1 MFRFPPPQQESMEK
15 SVAPIGVY
23 QFIDKHVVTLL
34 LSQGFL
40 DLFGF
45 SEHKEAYHVM
55 DTNMYRDTHPD
66 DVSRIANEAVKFA
79 TGENPTYNVVYRSK
93 LDGEYHIIHAQGK
106 HVSMP
111 TGDRIAFIWYFDEGL
126 YSDISGH
133 QEDLNLIYTK
143 MLKESSESNTNFDYL
158 TGLPTM
164 SYFVELSEAWNRKVR
179 KRGHKPVFLFLDLCG
194 FKEFCRRYGFGEGDI
209 LIKSLAQLLAGTF
222 NDENCCRYGHDQFI
236 VCTDDLYLDDRINDV
251 LERCTH
257 LNNGRNTLIRVG
269 IYIHDD
275 KSIPIRN
282 ACDRA
287 KVACDSLRGK
297 LVNSF
302 TYFDDTMLKR
312 IEMYQ
317 YILDNFDRALSE
329 KWIKVHYQ
337 PIVRASSNRVCDE
350 EALSR
355 WEDPEGRGTLM
366 PDEFIPIL
374 EKNNLLWKL
383 DIYVVEQVI
392 EKLRTHREN
401 DLYTVPVSVN
411 LSRSDFDACD
421 IVEEVRRRV
430 DESGIGRDRIT
441 IEMTESTVGKDFAF
455 MKKQVERFQALGFKV
470 WMDDFGR
477 GYSSMDL
484 LQEIHFDLIKL
495 DMYFM
500 RHFDKEKSRIIVIEL
515 IKMAIALGIETV
527 VEGVETA
534 EQAEFLKEAGCTKMQ
549 GFYYC
554 KPIPTEQMLERYRT
568 GTQIGFENPDESGYY
583 AAISNTNLYDL
594 SGLNKEA
601 LEGNQYFSSFPM
613 AIIET
618 DGQNFTIKRY
628 NRPYEELHRKLG
640 IGFNRDAVI
649 HYPAK
654 DSPYGPAFSMAVKKC
669 MKEPGRQITSERIGD
684 GLIIDYLIEHVAV
697 NPVTGMS
704 ALIVVVLYITDLSE
718 VSIDNEEMIPADSFV
733 YALSA
738 DYTFLYYVDL
748 DTEHF
753 VEYRPDE
760 KSGELRII
768 RHDVDFFAKCRQ
780 DSLRLIHKDDR
791 EKLLSEFTKEIVS
804 ETIDRKKAFTITYRL
819 ITENGPTYVSLKA
832 SRLGTSGSRIIIGVN
847 NVDAQ
852 MKAQEAFERVKEE
865 RTTYARI
872 TALAGNYISIYT
884 VDPETDEYV
893 EYSVTEAY
901 EALKLPKKGSSFFEE
916 SLQNIE
922 VIHPDDRER
931 IASLLTKEKVLSS
944 IEQNG
949 VFGIDY
955 RLMLGGEPKYV
966 TLKAA
971 MVKEADGP
979 RLIVGISDI
988 DAQVKRDLE
997 YEAQLSQAKTRADID
1012 ALTGLR
1018 NKHAYLDHE
1027 EKLNQMIERKADVEF
1042 ALTVFDV
1049 NDLKVVND
1057 REGHQAGDKLL
1068 VSAVKMICNAFK
1080 HSPVF
1085 RVGGDEFVAILRD
1098 QDYQDMDEIA
1108 RNLDEKNR
1116 KHEKSGGVVV
1126 AFGMAKYSNEQSVSD
1141 VFGIADKAMYA
1152 YKQQSKLRKQN
1163 PTD

>member
-15 SVAPIGVY
+15 SVAPIAVY
-23 QFIDKHVVTLL
+23 QFIDRHVVTLL

-45 SEHKEAYHVM
+45 TDHKDAYHVM

-93 LDGEYHIIHAQGK
+93 LNGEYHIIHAQGK
-106 HVSMP
+106 HVTMP
-111 TGDRIAFIWYFDEGL
+111 TGDRVAFIWYFDEGL
-126 YSDISGH
+126 YSDISGN

-164 SYFVELSEAWNRKVR
+164 SYFVELSDTWNRKVR
-179 KRGHKPVFLFLDLCG
+179 KRGHKPVILFLDYCG
-194 FKEFCRRYGFGEGDI
+194 FKEFCRRYGFGEGDN
-209 LIKSLAQLLAGTF
+209 LVKATAKLLAGTF
-222 NDENCCRYGHDQFI
+222 NDDNCCRYGQDQFI
-236 VCTDDLYLDDRINDV
+236 VNTDDLYLEDRVRSI
-251 LERCTH
+251 LERCSN
-257 LNNGRNTLIRVG
+257 LNNGRNIPIRVG
-269 IYIHDD
+269 IYVHDD
-275 KSIPIRN
+275 RSIPTRN

-297 LVNSF
+297 IANSY
-302 TYFDDTMLKR
+302 TYFDETMLRR
-312 IEMYQ
+312 IEINQ
-317 YILDNFDRALSE
+317 YILDNYDKALE
-329 KWIKVHYQ
+329 EHWIQVHYQ
-337 PIVRASSNRVCDE
+337 PIIRAASDRVCDE

-355 WEDPEGRGTLM
+355 WIDPEDGGILM
-366 PDEFIPIL
+366 PDDFIPIL
-374 EKNNLLWKL
+374 EKHNLLWKL

-392 EKLRTHREN
+392 EKLKTQIEN
-401 DLYTVPVSVN
+401 GLFTVPVSIN
-411 LSRSDFDACD
+411 LSRTDFDACD
-421 IVEEVRRRV
+421 IVEEIRRRI
-430 DESGIGRDRIT
+430 DDSGIGRDKIT
-441 IEMTESTVGKDFAF
+441 IELTESSIGRDFDF
-455 MKKQVERFQALGFKV
+455 MKSQVERFQSLGFRV

-500 RHFDKEKSRIIVIEL
+500 RHFDKEKSRIIVVEL

-527 VEGVETA
+527 VEGVET
-534 EQAEFLKEAGCTKMQ
+534 EQQALFLKEAGCTKMQ

-554 KPIPTEQMLERYRT
+554 RPITAEEVLERYRT
-568 GTQIGFENPDESGYY
+568 GRQIGFENPMESNYFS
-583 AAISNTNLYDL
+583 AIGNTNLYDL

-601 LEGNQYFSSFPM
+601 LKDSQFFSSFPM

-618 DGQNFTIKRY
+618 DGSDFTTKRY
-628 NRPYEELHRKLG
+628 NKPYEELMHKLG
-640 IGFNRDAVI
+640 IGFNPKSHV
-649 HYPAK
+649 HFPNP
-654 DSPYGPAFSMAVKKC
+654 DSPYGPSFTLAVKKC
-669 MKEPGRQITSERIGD
+669 LKEPGRQITSERIEN

-697 NPVTGMS
+697 NPLTGLS
-704 ALIVVVLYITDLSE
+704 ALIVVVLSMTDLSE
-718 VSIDNEEMIPADSFV
+718 VSFDNEEMIPADSFV
-733 YALSA
+733 YALAA

-760 KSGELRII
+760 KSGELKII
-768 RHDVDFFAKCRQ
+768 RHDTDFFAKCHHDILQ
-780 DSLRLIHKDDR
+780 QIHRDDR
-791 EKLLSEFTKEIVS
+791 DKLLSEFTKEIVS
-804 ETIDRKKAFTITYRL
+804 DTIDRKKSFTITYRL
-819 ITENGPTYVSLKA
+819 LTENGPMYVSLKA
-832 SRLGTSGSRIIIGVN
+832 SRLGTTGNRIIIGVN
-847 NVDAQ
+847 NVDPQ

-884 VDPETDEYV
+884 VDPDTDEYV
-893 EYSVTEAY
+893 EYSVTEVY
-901 EALKLPKKGSSFFEE
+901 EALNLPKKGLSFFDEAMH
-916 SLQNIE
+916 NIKD
-922 VIHPDDRER
+922 VLHQDDQER
-931 IASLLTKEKVLSS
+931 VMSLLRKDKVLEA
-944 IEQNG
+944 IKQNG
-949 VFGIDY
+949 VFAIDY
-955 RLMLGGEPKYV
+955 RLMLGGEPHFV
-966 TLKAA
+966 SLKAA

-979 RLIVGISDI
+979 RLIVGVSDI
-988 DAQVKRDLE
+988 DAQVKREKE
-997 YEAQLSQAKTRADID
+997 YADQLTQAKTRADID

-1027 EKLNQMIERKADVEF
+1027 ENLNRMIEQHEDAEF

-1057 REGHQAGDKLL
+1057 KDGHQAGDKLL
-1068 VSAVKMICNAFK
+1068 MSATKMICNAFK

-1085 RVGGDEFVAILRD
+1085 RVGGDEFVAILRG
-1098 QDYQDMDEIA
+1098 QDYDEMDEIA
-1108 RNLDEKNR
+1108 RKFDEKNR
-1116 KHEKSGGVVV
+1116 KHEKNGGVVV
-1126 AFGMAKYSNEQSVSD
+1126 SFGMAKYSGEEQTVSE

-1152 YKQQSKLRKQN
+1152 YKQESKLRKQN
-1163 PTD
+1163 L

>member
-1 MFRFPPPQQESMEK
+1 MEK
-15 SVAPIGVY
+15 SVAPIAVY

-45 SEHKEAYHVM
+45 TEHKDAYHVM

-66 DVSRIANEAVKFA
+66 DVPRIASEAVKFA

-93 LDGEYHIIHAQGK
+93 LNGEYHIIHAQGK
-106 HVSMP
+106 HVTMP
-111 TGDRIAFIWYFDEGL
+111 TGDKVAFIWYFDEGL
-126 YSDISGH
+126 YSDISGN
-133 QEDLNLIYTK
+133 QEDLNLIYTR

-164 SYFVELSEAWNRKVR
+164 SYFVELSDVWNRKVR
-179 KRGHKPVFLFLDLCG
+179 KRGHKPVILFLDFCG
-194 FKEFCRRYGFGEGDI
+194 FKEFCRRYGFGEGDN
-209 LIKSLAQLLAGTF
+209 LVKSLAKLLAGTF
-222 NDENCCRYGHDQFI
+222 NDDNCCRCGQDQFI
-236 VCTDDLYLDDRINDV
+236 VNTDDLYLEDRVKTI
-251 LERCTH
+251 LERCSQ
-257 LNNGRNTLIRVG
+257 LNNGRNMPIRIG

-275 KSIPIRN
+275 KSIPTRN

-287 KVACDSLRGK
+287 KVACDYMRG
-297 LVNSF
+297 NSGS
-302 TYFDDTMLKR
+302 TYRFFDDTMLRR

-317 YILDNFDRALSE
+317 YILDNFETALSR
-329 KWIKVHYQ
+329 KWVKVHYQ
-337 PIVRASSNRVCDE
+337 PIVRASNDRVCDE

-355 WEDPEGRGTLM
+355 WEDPESSDILM
-366 PDEFIPIL
+366 PDDFIPIL
-374 EKNNLLWKL
+374 EKHNLLWKL

-392 EKLRTHREN
+392 EKLRIQMEN
-401 DLYTVPVSVN
+401 GLFTVPVSVN

-421 IVEEVRRRV
+421 IVEEIRRRV
-430 DESGIGRDRIT
+430 DDSGIGRDRIT
-441 IEMTESTVGKDFAF
+441 IELTESTIGKDFGF
-455 MKKQVERFQALGFKV
+455 MKSQVERFQSLGFKV

-527 VEGVETA
+527 VEGVETE
-534 EQAEFLKEAGCTKMQ
+534 EQALFLKEAGCTKMQ

-554 KPIPTEQMLERYRT
+554 KPIPTEQILERYRT
-568 GTQIGFENPDESGYY
+568 GTQIGFENPAESNYY
-583 AAISNTNLYDL
+583 AAIGSANLYDL

-601 LEGNQYFSSFPM
+601 IAESQYFSSLPM

-618 DGQNFTIKRY
+618 DGLELTVKRH
-628 NRPYEELHRKLG
+628 NKSYEDLMRRLG
-640 IGFNRDAVI
+640 IGFNPETHIRF
-649 HYPAK
+649 PGK
-654 DSPYGPAFSMAVKKC
+654 DTPYGPSFAMAVKKC
-669 MKEPGRQITSERIGD
+669 LKEPVRQIAGERIGD
-684 GLIIDYLIEHVAV
+684 SLIIDYLVEHVAV

-704 ALIVVVLYITDLSE
+704 ALIVVVLDFTDLSE
-718 VSIDNEEMIPADSFV
+718 VSFDNEEMIPADSFV
-733 YALSA
+733 YALAA

-760 KSGELRII
+760 KSGELKII
-768 RHDVDFFAKCRQ
+768 RHDTDFFAKCHHDILQ
-780 DSLRLIHKDDR
+780 QIHRDDR
-791 EKLLSEFTKEIVS
+791 DKLLSEFTKEIVS
-804 ETIDRKKAFTITYRL
+804 ETIDRKKSFTITYRL
-819 ITENGPTYVSLKA
+819 LTKNGPMYVGLKA
-832 SRLGTSGSRIIIGVN
+832 TRLGTSGNRIIIGVN
-847 NVDAQ
+847 NIDPQ

-884 VDPETDEYV
+884 VDPETDEYM
-893 EYSVTEAY
+893 EYSVTETY
-901 EALKLPKKGSSFFEE
+901 EALNLPKNGSSFFKE
-916 SLQNIE
+916 SLRNIRD
-922 VIHPDDRER
+922 VVHPDDLER
-931 IASLLTKEKVLSS
+931 VSSMLRKDKVMAA
-944 IEQNG
+944 IEQSG
-949 VFGIDY
+949 VFVINY
-955 RLMLGGEPKYV
+955 RLMLGEESKYV
-966 TLKAA
+966 ALKAA
-971 MVKEADGP
+971 MVNESDGP
-979 RLIVGISDI
+979 RLIVGVSDI
-988 DAQVKRDLE
+988 DAQIRREQE
-997 YEAQLSQAKTRADID
+997 YAARLSQAKTRADID

-1027 EKLNQMIERKADVEF
+1027 ESLNRIIESKSDVEF

-1057 REGHQAGDKLL
+1057 RYGHQAGDKLL
-1068 VSAVKMICNAFK
+1068 ISAAKMICNAFK

-1085 RVGGDEFVAILRD
+1085 RVGGDEFVAILRG
-1098 QDYQDMDEIA
+1098 QDYQEMDEIA

-1116 KHEKSGGVVV
+1116 KHEKNDGVVV
-1126 AFGMAKYSNEQSVSD
+1126 SFGMARYSGEEQTVSE
-1141 VFGIADKAMYA
+1141 VFGIADKAMYT
-1152 YKQQSKLRKQN
+1152 YKQESKLRKN
-1163 PTD
+1163 DL